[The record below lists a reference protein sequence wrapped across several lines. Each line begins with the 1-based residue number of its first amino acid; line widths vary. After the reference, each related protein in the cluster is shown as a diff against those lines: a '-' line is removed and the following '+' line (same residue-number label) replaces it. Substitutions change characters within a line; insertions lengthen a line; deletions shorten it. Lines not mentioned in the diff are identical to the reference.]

1 MDLLLDAWVTGI
13 WISSTIYTFL
23 FSLGILRFMKRRR
36 SNKIGT
42 GSPDNFIIQI
52 TTKGSAADSVLRIV
66 RQLRGY
72 NLPFPY
78 QIWVVG
84 EEYDHFPYPVDR
96 ILRVPASYKTPHGTR
111 FKARALCYA
120 REVRMN
126 EGVENYGT
134 KLLLLD
140 DDTVPTRGYITY
152 AYRCSYEVAQGVL
165 SARRDYGK
173 NLLAS
178 IADSIR
184 TADCLAFCLHF
195 NSAGDARLVHGDGL
209 LVRGNVENEIG
220 WDFGYCLSE
229 DLIFGRRATRR
240 FSFGFIPDYVEI
252 APAKNLKDFFF
263 QRRRWIW
270 GTLMALRDLD
280 NSERIFILA
289 RYFLGGLGV
298 MSAYLAISA
307 QLFNLSFLSLFS
319 IYILMSPYYV
329 LGNWFSL
336 HKLREAA
343 KAFLLML
350 PASTLDVASLILTF
364 ILRPTGYDVIRK

>member
-1 MDLLLDAWVTGI
+1 MD
-13 WISSTIYTFL
+13 
-23 FSLGILRFMKRRR
+23 R
-36 SNKIGT
+36 
-42 GSPDNFIIQI
+42 
-52 TTKGSAADSVLRIV
+52 
-66 RQLRGY
+66 
-72 NLPFPY
+72 
-78 QIWVVG
+78 VVK
-84 EEYDHFPYPVDR
+84 
-96 ILRVPASYKTPHGTR
+96 VPASYETPKHTK

-120 REVRMN
+120 REVRMR
-126 EGVENYGT
+126 EGIEDDRT
-134 KLLLLD
+134 KILLLD
-140 DDTVPTRGYITY
+140 DDTVPTRGYLTY
-152 AYRCSYEVAQGVL
+152 AHGCKYEVAQGVL

-209 LVRGNVENEIG
+209 MVRGNVEREIG

-252 APAKNLKDFFF
+252 APAKSLKDFFK

-270 GTLMALRDLD
+270 GTVLALRDLD
-280 NSERIFILA
+280 NSERAFILA

-298 MSAYLAISA
+298 ISAYLAISA
-307 QLFNLSFLSLFS
+307 QLFNLSLLSLLS

-336 HKLREAA
+336 HKISEAG

-350 PASTLDVASLILTF
+350 PASVLDVSSLILSF
-364 ILRPTGYDVIRK
+364 VLRPTGYDVIRK